1 MRRIRL
7 SQVLDMFYSSRGI
20 PVVGIKLLPVSGEAN
35 ANLAK
40 RFSTRDDLT
49 SACDR
54 RKVLQ
59 LIDHEALQQET
70 WRLAQVLQY
79 RRSSMSV
86 DDASLRRNC
95 AAAVERFVAYA
106 ERLVARLPACNQVK
120 EYAARPTVDVTLVL
134 DGARSEYESLELVR

>member
-1 MRRIRL
+1 
-7 SQVLDMFYSSRGI
+7 MFYSSRGI

-59 LIDHEALQQET
+59 LIDREALQQET

-79 RRSSMSV
+79 RRSSMTV